1 MEGQFHPGNMIAV
14 CIINHTPL
22 EVWCSLTSEPQPPK
36 SHKVLHAVQFLNTS
50 PPNINFL
57 MNSGGI
63 HAKESDESDE
73 LSYKQ
78 NH

>member
-1 MEGQFHPGNMIAV
+1 MEGQFHPGNMIVV

-57 MNSGGI
+57 FFNETLEAYMLKKVMKCGMN
-63 HAKESDESDE
+63 
-73 LSYKQ
+73 
-78 NH
+78 